1 MRLNSQTHPRQTSP
15 CASIP
20 RHTTLVYEVKVI
32 QQDRLGCRDPP
43 MYLTFK
49 MEGATNC
56 KCYNI
61 VVLTLSMA
69 LCQEIRLS
77 LKKCVEA
84 LGVGYF
90 IMTNF
95 RDFASVLQYPAQ
107 PKILHCSI
115 RLCSHSASHGE
126 GVMLT
131 IACPDSLLG

>member
-61 VVLTLSMA
+61 VVLTLSICSMPRNSFVFKKMCGGFGSGLLHYDQLSR
-69 LCQEIRLS
+69 LCECSPIS
-77 LKKCVEA
+77 C
-84 LGVGYF
+84 
-90 IMTNF
+90 
-95 RDFASVLQYPAQ
+95 PAQ
-107 PKILHCSI
+107 DPPLLYS
-115 RLCSHSASHGE
+115 
-126 GVMLT
+126 VMQPFR
-131 IACPDSLLG
+131 IAWRRRNVDDCLPR